1 MRTELEIF
9 EMILN
14 IGEQDERIEAI
25 LLNGS
30 RANPNSVKDKFQDY
44 DIIFST
50 YYINEIIK
58 QKDWYKQFG
67 DILIM
72 QEPYFRIDKKQ
83 YDIYTYLMQF
93 QDMTRIDLRLMNPDY
108 ISSSMDDAYSKV
120 LLDKTGEYQA
130 FNFNKEYEM
139 YVTKLATQ
147 NEFNKII
154 NEIYWVST
162 YVVKG
167 IIRKDYMYA
176 EHMISIPVKTAFIEL
191 LKQYILTFN
200 FLKEFNFGKVN
211 QRVTEHQEI
220 KDILMKINCNNS
232 LEAIKA
238 NINYI
243 IEKTNELAIK
253 ISGKQGFKYNKAE
266 YEAVKMYINNL
277 KIK

>member
-9 EMILN
+9 ETILN

-30 RANPNSVKDKFQDY
+30 RADPNSVKDKFQDY

-72 QEPYFRIDKKQ
+72 QEPDFRIDKKQ

-120 LLDKTGEYQA
+120 LLDKTGEYQL

-147 NEFNKII
+147 NEFNKIV

-167 IIRKDYMYA
+167 IVRKDYMYA
-176 EHMISIPVKTAFIEL
+176 EHMISNPVKTAFIEL
-191 LKQYILTFN
+191 LKQYILTFKL
-200 FLKEFNFGKVN
+200 LKELNFGKVN
-211 QRVTEHQEI
+211 QRITEHQ
-220 KDILMKINCNNS
+220 
-232 LEAIKA
+232 
-238 NINYI
+238 
-243 IEKTNELAIK
+243 
-253 ISGKQGFKYNKAE
+253 
-266 YEAVKMYINNL
+266 
-277 KIK
+277 